1 MVLST
6 RDGWKSA
13 EFDLINF
20 KVFSKY
26 DKYGKYG
33 KDVEIISASRMVAAV
48 IVL

>member
-20 KVFSKY
+20 KVSKY